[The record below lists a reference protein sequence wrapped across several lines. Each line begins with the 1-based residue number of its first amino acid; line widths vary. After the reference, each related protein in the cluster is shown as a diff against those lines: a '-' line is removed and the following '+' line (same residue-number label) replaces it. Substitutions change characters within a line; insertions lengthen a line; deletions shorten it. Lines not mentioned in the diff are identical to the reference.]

1 MIVST
6 RTITAADVA
15 REGNILVILPWDGRV
30 GELYATHRRQEGG
43 GPLLYG
49 LYGKAPSP
57 SSEFAHM
64 HVTWAHLLMEMYCG
78 GPIRRAPEGSEL
90 GGLV

>member
-1 MIVST
+1 MNTSIV
-6 RTITAADVA
+6 TAADVA

-30 GELYATHRRQEGG
+30 GELYATHRHQGGG

-57 SSEFAHM
+57 SPEFAHA
-64 HVTWAHLLMEMYCG
+64 HATWEYLTTVEYHG
-78 GPIRRAPEGSEL
+78 GPIRRAPEGAEL
-90 GGLV
+90 GDLV